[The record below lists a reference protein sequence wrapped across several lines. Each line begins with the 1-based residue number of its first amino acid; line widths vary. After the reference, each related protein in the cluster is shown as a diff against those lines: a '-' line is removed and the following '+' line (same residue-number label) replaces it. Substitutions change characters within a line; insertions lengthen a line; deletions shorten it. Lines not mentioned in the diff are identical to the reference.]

1 MRNSFKR
8 ALGSVFGTNNVA
20 VTPPSGAE
28 TCFVIF
34 GQGRT
39 GSSLLR
45 SLLNSHPAVR
55 CEGEILA
62 DAVDHPV
69 AFVDNL
75 AARSPKPVFGFKV
88 KIYQLTGAQQTDPA
102 EFLRHLRSRSYQI
115 IYIRRNNL
123 LRHAI
128 SNEFAEARSSYHDRS
143 DGPRPSL
150 TIDPQ
155 KLIGVME
162 RRQAHLDDEAAILAD
177 LTHIRVD
184 YESDLLDP
192 RRHQPTADRVF
203 AALGL
208 ESVPVGTDLA
218 RSVSGSLADRIANYD
233 DLLVALRETEFSRF
247 LTDPAY
253 G

>member
-1 MRNSFKR
+1 
-8 ALGSVFGTNNVA
+8 
-20 VTPPSGAE
+20 
-28 TCFVIF
+28 VIF

-62 DAVDHPV
+62 DRVEDPV
-69 AFVDNL
+69 AFVERL
-75 AARSPKPVFGFKV
+75 AATSTKPVFGFKV
-88 KIYQLTGAQQTDPA
+88 KIYQLTDAQQTDPRA
-102 EFLRHLRSRSYQI
+102 FLDELRKRSYRI
-115 IYIRRNNL
+115 VYLRRNNL

-143 DGPRPSL
+143 EGPRPSL

-155 KLIGVME
+155 KLIGVMQ
-162 RRQAHLDDEAAILAD
+162 RRRAHLDREAAILTD
-177 LTHIRVD
+177 FEHVMVE
-184 YESDLLDP
+184 YESDLLHP
-192 RRHQPTADRVF
+192 GRHQPTADRLF
-203 AALGL
+203 AYLGL
-208 ESVPVGTDLA
+208 GSAPVGTDLS

-233 DLLVALRETEFSRF
+233 DLAAALTGTEFGVF
-247 LTDPAY
+247 LSDPAY